1 MNGDNGEDDKRN
13 KYEVGHAVEVE
24 CFKMV
29 LSMGITTQLDIWT
42 YRQTDKRREHK
53 DERVKFVIF
62 LLDLTNPL
70 CRAREECFR
79 QMLLGKWKIE

>member
-29 LSMGITTQLDIWT
+29 LSMGITTQHDIWT
-42 YRQTDKRREHK
+42 DRQAEG
-53 DERVKFVIF
+53 
-62 LLDLTNPL
+62 
-70 CRAREECFR
+70 A
-79 QMLLGKWKIE
+79 QG